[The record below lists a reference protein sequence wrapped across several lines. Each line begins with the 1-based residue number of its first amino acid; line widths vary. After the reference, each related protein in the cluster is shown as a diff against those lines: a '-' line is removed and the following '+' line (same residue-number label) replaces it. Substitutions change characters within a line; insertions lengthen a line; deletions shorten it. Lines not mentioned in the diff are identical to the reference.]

1 MKKIFSI
8 ICLALLTLGLVAC
21 GGSLLEKV
29 YDLNDILEANDYFT
43 VLQEQNNIL
52 SKKVTFADLEK
63 KVITEN
69 KEELLSLDE
78 NGNYLLDEIYYD
90 VDGKFTF
97 SESKRNCAT
106 YQNCNGNLSFEFT
119 NEKLTNQDIL
129 DSFFISIPRDAS
141 YGEVVVEPLYAYFEV
156 EYMYVISEEVMN
168 EETGEVEVVNNVMSV
183 SSTYFFDLETLLYTN
198 AEHVYEYN
206 SEFLEIVQYKYTYN
220 VENYKQKLIASSV
233 HQNAQDC
240 IELTVV
246 VNDETE
252 DEQSFTYNVSQ
263 SSTVIVSDESYRLYK
278 NSSYTKDVTNLEFV
292 YDYATVYY
300 QPAGPEIN
308 WTYQLVDEDLDD
320 FIAIRDALQN
330 AIIGNE
336 ERLLVEELMEKF
348 NDKFEYVESHYI
360 IGQVN
365 YYKNTKSTKNYD
377 AYMKAVDMY
386 YDMFEEYKNFCKA
399 IWESES
405 IYKEEFFEGWS
416 EEDIET
422 LYVDPTSTEIREKL
436 TEIEEKVN
444 SLNYNAPAWSQI
456 VCNLYKQYVDL
467 SNEYAA
473 YYGYDNYYEYASTG
487 EL

>member
-168 EETGEVEVVNNVMSV
+168 EETGEVEVVNNVI
-183 SSTYFFDLETLLYTN
+183 E
-198 AEHVYEYN
+198 N
-206 SEFLEIVQYKYTYN
+206 SGKYT
-220 VENYKQKLIASSV
+220 
-233 HQNAQDC
+233 
-240 IELTVV
+240 
-246 VNDETE
+246 
-252 DEQSFTYNVSQ
+252 
-263 SSTVIVSDESYRLYK
+263 
-278 NSSYTKDVTNLEFV
+278 
-292 YDYATVYY
+292 
-300 QPAGPEIN
+300 
-308 WTYQLVDEDLDD
+308 
-320 FIAIRDALQN
+320 
-330 AIIGNE
+330 
-336 ERLLVEELMEKF
+336 LVETYS
-348 NDKFEYVESHYI
+348 NPAIQADI
-360 IGQVN
+360 
-365 YYKNTKSTKNYD
+365 
-377 AYMKAVDMY
+377 VD
-386 YDMFEEYKNFCKA
+386 NNLTKA
-399 IWESES
+399 IWSLNS
-405 IYKEEFFEGWS
+405 
-416 EEDIET
+416 EDI
-422 LYVDPTSTEIREKL
+422 
-436 TEIEEKVN
+436 KVN
-444 SLNYNAPAWSQI
+444 KYLHFITYNTYFQS
-456 VCNLYKQYVDL
+456 K
-467 SNEYAA
+467 
-473 YYGYDNYYEYASTG
+473 
-487 EL
+487 